1 MNRRR
6 FVQALSA
13 GAAAGSLLPLVG
25 CERPAPSKAV
35 AAGAADTVAGSAD
48 DASMDSLMAAFAP
61 DSATR
66 ELVMPARP
74 RTIAMLAYEEMF
86 PLDLVG
92 PHAVLS
98 GLMSTTVHIV
108 GKTKQPIGAS
118 GLTIV
123 PDTLLDEC
131 PRDLDVLFVPGGGLG
146 TVAAM
151 KDRAILDFLRDRA
164 SRARYVTSVCTGALV
179 LGAAGLLKGYRAT
192 THWVAH
198 EVLAEFGATPVAAR
212 VVEDRNRITAAG
224 VSAGIDFALLLA
236 ARLSGEP
243 YARGLQLNIEYDPAP
258 PFDAGS
264 PEKAGPEITGAL
276 AGMYAPVV
284 QAMRAVATA

>member
-1 MNRRR
+1 MNRRH

-25 CERPAPSKAV
+25 CERPDAPKAI
-35 AAGAADTVAGSAD
+35 AAIAADTAAAVGH
-48 DASMDSLMAAFAP
+48 DASMDNLMAAFAP

-74 RTIAMLAYEEMF
+74 RAIAMLAYEEMF

-108 GKTKQPIGAS
+108 GRTKRPIGAS

-151 KDRAILDFLRDRA
+151 KDAAILDFLRDRA
-164 SRARYVTSVCTGALV
+164 SRARYVTSVCTGSLV

-198 EVLAEFGATPVAAR
+198 GVLADFGATPVAAR

-224 VSAGIDFALLLA
+224 VSAGIDFALVLA
-236 ARLSGEP
+236 ARLSGDA

-258 PFDAGS
+258 SFDAGS
-264 PEKAGPEITGAL
+264 PAKAGPAITAAL

-284 QAMRAVATA
+284 DAMREVGKA